1 MPNNAQIIKDGSI
14 IKNDWLIVN
23 DTETTLPDGNLLV
36 SLDVWETNKEALLTR
51 PAIGLWLKNDQCVSA
66 VTESLNTF
74 SVIAIDFP
82 NFMDGRGFSIARLL
96 RDRFNYQ
103 GEIRATGGVI
113 RDQLCYLT
121 RSGFNAFDMDES
133 IDLEASLASIT
144 DFTEAYQ
151 TDANQKTPLFRRR
164 A

>member
-1 MPNNAQIIKDGSI
+1 MPNNAQIIKDGQI
-14 IKNDWLIVN
+14 INNEWLIVN
-23 DTETTLPDGNLLV
+23 DTETALPEGKLLV
-36 SLDVWETNKEALLTR
+36 ALDVWEAHKDALRAR
-51 PAIGLWLKNDQCVSA
+51 PAVGLWLKNDQCVS
-66 VTESLNTF
+66 TISESLDTF

-121 RSGFNAFDMDES
+121 RSGFNAFDMEES

-151 TDANQKTPLFRRR
+151 TDANQKSPLFRRR